1 MMEHKILLVDDDR
14 DLLEMLCSIFR
25 RAGYTDL
32 VTASSGQEA
41 LQIWREQQPA
51 LIILDVMMPGMDGFE
66 VLREIRRTSRVP
78 VLMLTARG
86 EAEDRIEGLEIGAD
100 GLSSQ
105 ALFAK
110 GAAAPGGG
118 HSPSDLPGAQPEGGT
133 GSLHGGLGESRS
145 MEGRRTDAIN
155 AKELQ
160 LFEKLYENAGRI
172 VTTGI
177 LCETICGEFWQ
188 GYESTLSHHIRHLR
202 EKVEENPSRPVSL
215 VTAKGLGY
223 RLKSEGGET
232 VTRCSGFF
240 RRYIFSTVGILAL
253 FLVVNLLLVLTVL
266 TAGYMSGTDNGLSVR
281 RYPAM

>member
-41 LQIWREQQPA
+41 LQVWREQQPA
-51 LIILDVMMPGMDGFE
+51 LIVLDVMMPGMDGFE
-66 VLREIRRTSRVP
+66 VLREIRRTSHVP

-100 GLSSQ
+100 DYLPKPF
-105 ALFAK
+105 LPRELLLRV
-110 GAAAPGGG
+110 GAILHRTYPEPNRKVELAA
-118 HSPSDLPGAQPEGGT
+118 STVDLEKAEVWKD
-133 GSLHGGLGESRS
+133 GE
-145 MEGRRTDAIN
+145 RTPLT

-188 GYESTLSHHIRHLR
+188 GYESTLSTHIRHLR
-202 EKVEENPSRPVSL
+202 EKIEANPSKPVSL

-223 RLKSEGGET
+223 RINLKGAKS
-232 VTRCSGFF
+232 
-240 RRYIFSTVGILAL
+240 
-253 FLVVNLLLVLTVL
+253 
-266 TAGYMSGTDNGLSVR
+266 
-281 RYPAM
+281 

>member
-100 GLSSQ
+100 DYLPKPF
-105 ALFAK
+105 LPK
-110 GAAAPGGG
+110 ELLLRVGAILHRTYPEPNRKVELAA
-118 HSPSDLPGAQPEGGT
+118 STVDLEK
-133 GSLHGGLGESRS
+133 
-145 MEGRRTDAIN
+145 RTPLT

-188 GYESTLSHHIRHLR
+188 GYESTLSTHIRHLR

-223 RLKSEGGET
+223 RL
-232 VTRCSGFF
+232 
-240 RRYIFSTVGILAL
+240 
-253 FLVVNLLLVLTVL
+253 NLKE
-266 TAGYMSGTDNGLSVR
+266 AK
-281 RYPAM
+281 P

>member
-14 DLLEMLCSIFR
+14 DLLEMLRSIFR

-100 GLSSQ
+100 DYLSKPF
-105 ALFAK
+105 LPRELLLRV
-110 GAAAPGGG
+110 GAILHRTYPEPNRTVELAA
-118 HSPSDLPGAQPEGGT
+118 STVDLEKAEVWQN
-133 GSLHGGLGESRS
+133 GERLPL
-145 MEGRRTDAIN
+145 T

-160 LFEKLYENAGRI
+160 LFQKLYESAGRI

-188 GYESTLSHHIRHLR
+188 GYESTLSTHIRHLR
-202 EKVEENPSRPVSL
+202 EKTEANPSKPVSL

-223 RLKSEGGET
+223 RLNLKGAKS
-232 VTRCSGFF
+232 
-240 RRYIFSTVGILAL
+240 
-253 FLVVNLLLVLTVL
+253 
-266 TAGYMSGTDNGLSVR
+266 
-281 RYPAM
+281 